1 MSEHEKKKVCSYIL
15 HYSNFVLLQENQLHV
30 QLLRSWVYLPML
42 VHLLSFHPRSDPR
55 DVHSRA
61 LEDVVAQDICFA
73 LLVGRHGAGSEV
85 DGSVGACA
93 AALGERA
100 WVDAED

>member
-1 MSEHEKKKVCSYIL
+1 MH
-15 HYSNFVLLQENQLHV
+15 N
-30 QLLRSWVYLPML
+30 PML
-42 VHLLSFHPRSDPR
+42 PSWISLCYLVFPIHTHSDPR
-55 DVHSRA
+55 NIHSRA
-61 LEDVVAQDICFA
+61 LKYIVTQHFCFA

>member
-1 MSEHEKKKVCSYIL
+1 MGKRTVGPTQPDAWVSYIL
-15 HYSNFVLLQENQLHV
+15 YYIMLCYAMLC
-30 QLLRSWVYLPML
+30 YL
-42 VHLLSFHPRSDPR
+42 VCSFPRRHSDPR
-55 DVHSRA
+55 DIDSRP
-61 LEDVVAQDICFA
+61 LEDVVAQHVCFA
-73 LLVGRHGAGSEV
+73 LLVGRHGARSQA